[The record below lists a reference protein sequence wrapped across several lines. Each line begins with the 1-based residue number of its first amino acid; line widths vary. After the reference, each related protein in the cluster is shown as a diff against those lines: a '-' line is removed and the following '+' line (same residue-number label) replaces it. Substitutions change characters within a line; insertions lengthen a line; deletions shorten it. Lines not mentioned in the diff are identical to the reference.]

1 MSSDHRTAA
10 HTCTPFGRTVAS
22 ISAVLAIAAL
32 VAGELELAG
41 LAVVL
46 AIAALQLRAA
56 IVAVSPAPPAR
67 AVVIVDEAAPPDQVT
82 AGRRS

>member
-1 MSSDHRTAA
+1 MSSDQRTA
-10 HTCTPFGRTVAS
+10 HRCSPFGRVVAAVA
-22 ISAVLAIAAL
+22 AVLALVSL

-56 IVAVSPAPPAR
+56 IVAVSPAPASR
-67 AVVIVDEAAPPDQVT
+67 AVVIVDEADPPDHLT